1 VLKGRYGRRYL
12 PVAKGRKKLSKKEGF
27 EMAKMVI
34 KSEKLKTPAAPF
46 SWGIR
51 AEKFIF
57 VSGMVGI
64 NAKGEIVGKDDLKMQ
79 AKQALE
85 NIKSTLESAGGK
97 VTDIIKLT
105 TFIKDIKEYGKFNEA
120 RAEFFKENSIE
131 KNFPAST
138 AVEAKLVREDFLI
151 EIEAVAYIE

>member
-1 VLKGRYGRRYL
+1 MG
-12 PVAKGRKKLSKKEGF
+12 
-27 EMAKMVI
+27 KMVV
-34 KSEKLKTPAAPF
+34 KSEKLKTPAGPF

-51 AEKFIF
+51 AENFIF

-85 NIKSTLESAGGK
+85 NIKLVLESAGGN

-105 TFIKDIKEYGKFNEA
+105 TFIKDINEYGKFNEA

-131 KNFPAST
+131 RDFPAST
-138 AVEAKLVREDFLI
+138 AVEAKLVREDFLV
-151 EIEAVAYIE
+151 EVEAVAYIE